1 MRIINSIMAV
11 IGWIVTIAALLAAL
25 GLGYMHLHYGPL
37 DFKIPTRS
45 R

>member
-25 GLGYMHLHYGPL
+25 GVGYMHLHYGPL
-37 DFKIPTRS
+37 DLKIPVRS

>member
-25 GLGYMHLHYGPL
+25 GVGTMHLHYGPL
-37 DFKIPTRS
+37 DIKIPVRS

>member
-25 GLGYMHLHYGPL
+25 GLGYMHMHYGPL
-37 DFKIPTRS
+37 DIKIPVRS